1 MSHYQTPSTN
11 VYEVPSL
18 TGAFGFGSLQNQIRH
33 NILEND
39 PVNHSFSKIEER
51 DGVSIYYTCPSKL
64 QKIYDSE
71 IIIAHYE
78 NILNNLGDDK
88 QWIWIFDSKEFGL
101 TQSLEI
107 QSPSANA
114 SGDTSRP
121 NAFGYGSLQTAIGI
135 AKLISPQ
142 KYGKNLQQI
151 VIANPT
157 MYIRTALNIILPFL
171 SQDIRNKIVYH
182 KKLNQK

>member
-1 MSHYQTPSTN
+1 MSQYQNQTPST
-11 VYEVPSL
+11 VVSGVPSL
-18 TGAFGFGSLQNQIRH
+18 PGAFGYGSLQNKKS
-33 NILEND
+33 END
-39 PVNHSFSKIEER
+39 SLNHSFSKIEER

-71 IIIAHYE
+71 IILEHYE
-78 NILNNLGDDK
+78 TLLSNLGNDT

-107 QSPSANA
+107 
-114 SGDTSRP
+114 
-121 NAFGYGSLQTAIGI
+121 QTAIGI

-171 SQDIRNKIVYH
+171 SQEIRNKIVFEG
-182 KKLNQK
+182 KRRR

>member
-1 MSHYQTPSTN
+1 MTQYQNKKSEN
-11 VYEVPSL
+11 ESL
-18 TGAFGFGSLQNQIRH
+18 I
-33 NILEND
+33 
-39 PVNHSFSKIEER
+39 HSFSKIEER

-71 IIIAHYE
+71 IILTHYE
-78 NILNNLGDDK
+78 TLLSNLGNDK

-107 QSPSANA
+107 
-114 SGDTSRP
+114 
-121 NAFGYGSLQTAIGI
+121 QTAIGI

-171 SQDIRNKIVYH
+171 SQEIRNKIVFEG
-182 KKLNQK
+182 KRKR

>member
-1 MSHYQTPSTN
+1 MAHC
-11 VYEVPSL
+11 
-18 TGAFGFGSLQNQIRH
+18 QNNH

-39 PVNHSFSKIEER
+39 SLNHSFSKIEER
-51 DGVSIYYTCPSKL
+51 DGVSIYYTCPANL
-64 QKIYDSE
+64 TQVYDSD
-71 IIIAHYE
+71 IILAHYE
-78 NILNNLGDDK
+78 TLLSNLGNDK

-101 TQSLEI
+101 KQSLEI
-107 QSPSANA
+107 HSPSANA
-114 SGDTSRP
+114 SGVPSRP
-121 NAFGYGSLQTAIGI
+121 NAVGYGSLQTAIGI

-157 MYIRTALNIILPFL
+157 MYIRTTLNIILPFL
-171 SQDIRNKIVYH
+171 SQDIRNKIVFY

>member
-1 MSHYQTPSTN
+1 MTHC
-11 VYEVPSL
+11 
-18 TGAFGFGSLQNQIRH
+18 QNQNH
-33 NILEND
+33 YNIFEND
-39 PVNHSFSKIEER
+39 SLNHSFSKIEER

-71 IIIAHYE
+71 IILEHYE
-78 NILNNLGDDK
+78 TLLSNLGNDT

-107 QSPSANA
+107 
-114 SGDTSRP
+114 
-121 NAFGYGSLQTAIGI
+121 QTAIGI

-157 MYIRTALNIILPFL
+157 MYIRTALNILLPFL
-171 SQDIRNKIVYH
+171 SQEIRNKIVFEG
-182 KKLNQK
+182 KRMR

>member
-1 MSHYQTPSTN
+1 MSQYQNQTPST
-11 VYEVPSL
+11 VVSGVPSL
-18 TGAFGFGSLQNQIRH
+18 PGAFGYGSLQNKKS
-33 NILEND
+33 END
-39 PVNHSFSKIEER
+39 SLNHSLSKIEER

-71 IIIAHYE
+71 IILEHYE
-78 NILNNLGDDK
+78 TLLSNLGNDT

-107 QSPSANA
+107 
-114 SGDTSRP
+114 
-121 NAFGYGSLQTAIGI
+121 QTAIGI

-157 MYIRTALNIILPFL
+157 MYIRTALNILLPFL
-171 SQDIRNKIVYH
+171 SQEIRNKIVFEG
-182 KKLNQK
+182 KRMR

>member
-1 MSHYQTPSTN
+1 MTHC
-11 VYEVPSL
+11 
-18 TGAFGFGSLQNQIRH
+18 QNQNH
-33 NILEND
+33 YNIFEND
-39 PVNHSFSKIEER
+39 SLNHSFSKIEER
-51 DGVSIYYTCPSKL
+51 DGVSIYYTCPANL
-64 QKIYDSE
+64 TQVYDND
-71 IIIAHYE
+71 IILAHYE
-78 NILNNLGDDK
+78 TLLSNLGNDK

-101 TQSLEI
+101 KQSLEI
-107 QSPSANA
+107 
-114 SGDTSRP
+114 
-121 NAFGYGSLQTAIGI
+121 QTAIGI

-171 SQDIRNKIVYH
+171 SQDIRNKIVFH

>member
-1 MSHYQTPSTN
+1 MTQY
-11 VYEVPSL
+11 
-18 TGAFGFGSLQNQIRH
+18 QNQNQNHH
-33 NILEND
+33 NILENNSL
-39 PVNHSFSKIEER
+39 NHSFSKIEER

-71 IIIAHYE
+71 IILTHYE
-78 NILNNLGDDK
+78 TLLSNLGNDK

-107 QSPSANA
+107 
-114 SGDTSRP
+114 
-121 NAFGYGSLQTAIGI
+121 QTAIGI

-171 SQDIRNKIVYH
+171 SQEIRNKIVFEG
-182 KKLNQK
+182 KRKR

>member
-1 MSHYQTPSTN
+1 MTQY
-11 VYEVPSL
+11 
-18 TGAFGFGSLQNQIRH
+18 QNQNH
-33 NILEND
+33 NNILEND
-39 PVNHSFSKIEER
+39 SLNHSFSKIEER

-71 IIIAHYE
+71 IILTHYE
-78 NILNNLGDDK
+78 TLLNNLGDDK

-107 QSPSANA
+107 
-114 SGDTSRP
+114 
-121 NAFGYGSLQTAIGI
+121 QTAIGI

-171 SQDIRNKIVYH
+171 SQEIRNKIVFEG
-182 KKLNQK
+182 KRRR

>member
-1 MSHYQTPSTN
+1 MTHC
-11 VYEVPSL
+11 
-18 TGAFGFGSLQNQIRH
+18 QNQNQNHH
-33 NILEND
+33 NILENGSL
-39 PVNHSFSKIEER
+39 NHSFSKIEER
-51 DGVSIYYTCPSKL
+51 DGVSIYYTCPSNL
-64 QKIYDSE
+64 TQVYDSD
-71 IIIAHYE
+71 IILAHYE
-78 NILNNLGDDK
+78 TLLNNLGNDK

-101 TQSLEI
+101 KQSLEI
-107 QSPSANA
+107 
-114 SGDTSRP
+114 
-121 NAFGYGSLQTAIGI
+121 QTAIGI

-171 SQDIRNKIVYH
+171 SQEIRNKIVYH

>member
-1 MSHYQTPSTN
+1 MTHC
-11 VYEVPSL
+11 
-18 TGAFGFGSLQNQIRH
+18 QNHH

-39 PVNHSFSKIEER
+39 SLNHSFSKIEER

-71 IIIAHYE
+71 IILTHYE

-101 TQSLEI
+101 TQT
-107 QSPSANA
+107 PSTVV
-114 SGDTSRP
+114 SGDTSSP
-121 NAFGYGSLQTAIGI
+121 SAFGYGSLQTAIGI

-157 MYIRTALNIILPFL
+157 MYIRTVLNIILPFL

-182 KKLNQK
+182 KKLN

>member
-1 MSHYQTPSTN
+1 MSQY
-11 VYEVPSL
+11 
-18 TGAFGFGSLQNQIRH
+18 QNQ
-33 NILEND
+33 NQKSEND
-39 PVNHSFSKIEER
+39 SLHHSFSKIEER
-51 DGVSIYYTCPSKL
+51 DGVSIYTCPSNL
-64 QKIYDSE
+64 TSVYDSK
-71 IIIAHYE
+71 IILAHYE
-78 NILNNLGDDK
+78 NILNNLGNDT

-107 QSPSANA
+107 
-114 SGDTSRP
+114 
-121 NAFGYGSLQTAIGI
+121 QTAIGI

-157 MYIRTALNIILPFL
+157 MYIRTALNVILPFL
-171 SQDIRNKIVYH
+171 SQEIRNKIVFH

>member
-1 MSHYQTPSTN
+1 MSQY
-11 VYEVPSL
+11 
-18 TGAFGFGSLQNQIRH
+18 QNQKS
-33 NILEND
+33 ENESLI
-39 PVNHSFSKIEER
+39 HSFSKIEER

-71 IIIAHYE
+71 IILEHYE
-78 NILNNLGDDK
+78 TLLSNLGDDK

-121 NAFGYGSLQTAIGI
+121 SAFGYGSLQTAIGI

-157 MYIRTALNIILPFL
+157 MYIRTALNILLPFL
-171 SQDIRNKIVYH
+171 SQEIRNKIVYH
-182 KKLNQK
+182 KKLN